1 MIGRGS
7 GALAGLLGIL
17 VVVLTARTAAAEPLI
32 ADLSKHLVAI
42 TTGFSGDDL
51 LLFGAIDDPGDVII
65 VVRGHNQSVVVRRK
79 ARLGGIWVNS
89 DKLELSGVPSFYA
102 VASNRPLAD
111 IAPPVVLAVHE
122 IGAERLRFGTLPGY
136 EDFVPAART
145 EALAAVARIKTRQG
159 LYQARVGKLTF
170 LSERL
175 FRTDVHFPSNVPTGT
190 YDVQVFLLRD
200 GEVVSIKTTPLVVR
214 KAGIG
219 AAVFDFAYQHSA
231 LYGIVAV
238 LIALLAGWAAEAA
251 FRRT

>member
-1 MIGRGS
+1 MIGRRS
-7 GALAGLLGIL
+7 GILAGLLGIL
-17 VVVLTARTAAAEPLI
+17 VVVLTARTAAAAEPLI

-51 LLFGAIDDPGDVII
+51 LLFGAIDSPGDVII

-111 IAPPVVLAVHE
+111 IAPPVVLAIHE

-136 EDFVPAART
+136 ESSAART

-159 LYQARVGKLTF
+159 LYQARAGKLTF

-190 YDVQVFLLRD
+190 YDVQVFLIRD
-200 GEVVSIKTTPLVVR
+200 GEVVNIKTTPLVVR

-238 LIALLAGWAAEAA
+238 LIALLAGWAAEAV